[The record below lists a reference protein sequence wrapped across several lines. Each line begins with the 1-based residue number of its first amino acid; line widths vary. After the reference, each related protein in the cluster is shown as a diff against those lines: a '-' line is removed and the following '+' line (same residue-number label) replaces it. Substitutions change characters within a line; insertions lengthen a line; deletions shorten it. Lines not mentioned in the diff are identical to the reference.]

1 MKEAMLCEETYPE
14 LPNDPCCLVGVRL
27 RISGDGV
34 VVKRTGRQR
43 VVLVRDDAGVVLP
56 AQKTQDAIG
65 GACTSTGHNHPVPAH
80 VIKKN

>member
-14 LPNDPCCLVGVRL
+14 LPNEPCCLVGVRL

-34 VVKRTGRQR
+34 VVKRTDCQP
-43 VVLVRDDAGVVLP
+43 VVIVRDDAGVVLP
-56 AQKTQDAIG
+56 AQNAIG

>member
-34 VVKRTGRQR
+34 VVKQTGRQR
-43 VVLVRDDAGVVLP
+43 VVIVRDDAGVVLL
-56 AQKTQDAIG
+56 A
-65 GACTSTGHNHPVPAH
+65 
-80 VIKKN
+80 